1 MSRSG
6 GARSERGFTLL
17 ELLVVVLIIGLLT
30 SMAVLGVQGR
40 SDRERL
46 EDEAERL
53 IERMR
58 LGREEAVLQSQSLGL
73 LFASGGYRFLALD
86 DERWRRHQDS
96 LFQPHELPEGMRL
109 AVDIDGIDVEL
120 ATLDAQTGDETETGA
135 GAREG
140 NDNPDDEPVRPQI
153 FFLASGEI
161 LPGFSIRLIG
171 DDVRTEYLIEPGTSR
186 WLELSEQR
194 L

>member
-1 MSRSG
+1 MKRGSSPRG
-6 GARSERGFTLL
+6 ERGFTLL
-17 ELLVVVLIIGLLT
+17 ELLVVVVIIGLLT

-40 SDRERL
+40 SQRERL

-58 LGREEAVLQSQSLGL
+58 LSREEAVLRSQSLGL
-73 LFASGGYRFLALD
+73 LFAPGGYRFLALYD
-86 DERWRRHQDS
+86 DRWRRYDER
-96 LFQPHELPEGMRL
+96 LFQPYELPEGMRL
-109 AVDIDGIDVEL
+109 EVDVDGLEVEL
-120 ATLDAQTGDETETGA
+120 AELDADAGEDAETGA
-135 GAREG
+135 GVREG
-140 NDNPDDEPVRPQI
+140 NEADDEEPVRPQI

-161 LPGFSIRLIG
+161 LPGFSIRLID

-186 WLELSEQR
+186 WLELSEQS

>member
-1 MSRSG
+1 MSPGNGPRG
-6 GARSERGFTLL
+6 EHGFTLL

-40 SDRERL
+40 SQRERL

-58 LGREEAVLQSQSLGL
+58 LGREEAVLRSQSLGM
-73 LFASGGYRFLALD
+73 LFAPGGYRFLALYD
-86 DERWRRHQDS
+86 NRWRRHQAS
-96 LFQPHELPEGMRL
+96 LFQPYELPEGMRL
-109 AVDIDGIDVEL
+109 EVDIDGLEVEL
-120 ATLDAQTGDETETGA
+120 ADRDPQAGEDTDTGGSV
-135 GAREG
+135 REG
-140 NDNPDDEPVRPQI
+140 NDNSNEEPVRPQI

-171 DDVRTEYLIEPGTSR
+171 DDVRAEYLIEPGTSR